1 MHDELGRSV
10 CFSFVIVDVV
20 KLFVKL
26 GVNLNAQDWFGR
38 TALHWAGLS
47 ENASLVEYLVD
58 CGGDL
63 TIRTLVLLLS
73 LSHSQTQKTPVHFC
87 FPLRPLIKSEK
98 ITKLFSEAF
107 FDAVQ
112 RYDRESIRSFFMH
125 VSNADAA
132 QLRNEQ
138 GNTALHIAVKAGR
151 GDLVKEL
158 LERGFDPDLPNF
170 AGVTPR
176 QLGEAA
182 SDRIKEHLG
191 LLNDPSDAHETS
203 SDVPV
208 TPTVPTVPI
217 TSTVVQGPAQ
227 GSIQGPSQGPSQGSS
242 QGPSQGPSQV
252 PTQVP
257 SQVPTQGSTQVL
269 SQAPS
274 QTPSLPPAPSRAEEG
289 PVALESCGSTR
300 EFLRALG
307 LTEYVDTFE
316 SAGLLDTHALMRL
329 SEDDFRAMG
338 VKFGHRKKL
347 IEVLSKMD
355 PLYAFLQEGGLMAHY
370 ETFKEMGFDN
380 IWSLM
385 SIQESYRERLG
396 LSEEEMQLVLKR
408 RDALVESSKSTIERI
423 PELQKVTDSS
433 ESKPILLQI
442 FSSERADEVISVG
455 TSGRGEL

>member
-203 SDVPV
+203 SNVPV

-227 GSIQGPSQGPSQGSS
+227 GSIQGPSQGPS
-242 QGPSQGPSQV
+242 
-252 PTQVP
+252 
-257 SQVPTQGSTQVL
+257 QGSTQVL

-385 SIQESYRERLG
+385 SIQESHRERLG

-408 RDALVESSKSTIERI
+408 RDALVESSKSAIERI

>member
-1 MHDELGRSV
+1 M
-10 CFSFVIVDVV
+10 
-20 KLFVKL
+20 
-26 GVNLNAQDWFGR
+26 GVNLNDQDWFGR

-63 TIRTLVLLLS
+63 TIRTLVLSLV

-87 FPLRPLIKSEK
+87 FPLMPFIKSEK
-98 ITKLFSEAF
+98 ITKLFNEAF

-112 RYDRESIRSFFMH
+112 RYDRESIRSFFMY
-125 VSNADAA
+125 VSNANAA

-170 AGVTPR
+170 NGVTPR
-176 QLGEAA
+176 QLGEVA

-191 LLNDPSDAHETS
+191 LLTDPSDVHETP
-203 SDVPV
+203 SDSPT
-208 TPTVPTVPI
+208 TPTTPVVTQEPA
-217 TSTVVQGPAQ
+217 TSRPVQ
-227 GSIQGPSQGPSQGSS
+227 
-242 QGPSQGPSQV
+242 
-252 PTQVP
+252 
-257 SQVPTQGSTQVL
+257 
-269 SQAPS
+269 
-274 QTPSLPPAPSRAEEG
+274 EEG
-289 PVALESCGSTR
+289 GSVALESCGSTR
-300 EFLRALG
+300 EFLHALG
-307 LTEYVDTFE
+307 LTEYADAFE
-316 SAGLLDTHALMRL
+316 TAGLRDVHALMRL

-355 PLYAFLQEGGLMAHY
+355 PLYAFLQEGQLMAHY

-385 SIQESYRERLG
+385 GIQESHRERLG
-396 LSEEEMQLVLKR
+396 LSEEEMQQVLKR
-408 RDALVESSKSTIERI
+408 RDALIESSKSAIERI
-423 PELQKVTDSS
+423 PELQKVADSS

-442 FSSERADEVISVG
+442 FSSERADEVISVR
-455 TSGRGEL
+455 TSGRDEL

>member
-203 SDVPV
+203 SNVPV

-227 GSIQGPSQGPSQGSS
+227 GSIQGSI
-242 QGPSQGPSQV
+242 QGPSQGPS
-252 PTQVP
+252 
-257 SQVPTQGSTQVL
+257 QGSTQVL

-385 SIQESYRERLG
+385 SIQESHRERLG

-408 RDALVESSKSTIERI
+408 RDALVESSKSAIERI

>member
-1 MHDELGRSV
+1 M
-10 CFSFVIVDVV
+10 

-26 GVNLNAQDWFGR
+26 GVNLNDQDWFGR

-63 TIRTLVLLLS
+63 TIRTLVPFLLFP
-73 LSHSQTQKTPVHFC
+73 HSQTQKTPVHFC
-87 FPLRPLIKSEK
+87 FPLMPFIKSEK

-125 VSNADAA
+125 VSNAEAA

-170 AGVTPR
+170 GGVTPR
-176 QLGEAA
+176 QLGIIA

-191 LLNDPSDAHETS
+191 LLGDPADIHEIPSDA
-203 SDVPV
+203 PV
-208 TPTVPTVPI
+208 TSTPS
-217 TSTVVQGPAQ
+217 TSA
-227 GSIQGPSQGPSQGSS
+227 
-242 QGPSQGPSQV
+242 
-252 PTQVP
+252 
-257 SQVPTQGSTQVL
+257 
-269 SQAPS
+269 
-274 QTPSLPPAPSRAEEG
+274 QTPATTRAAPEEGG
-289 PVALESCGSTR
+289 PVALETCGSTR

-307 LTEYVDTFE
+307 LAEYTEAFE
-316 SAGLLDTHALMRL
+316 SAGLHDTHALMRL

-355 PLYAFLQEGGLMAHY
+355 PLYAFLQEGRLMAHY

-385 SIQESYRERLG
+385 GVQESHRERLG
-396 LSEEEMQLVLKR
+396 LSEEEMQQVLKS
-408 RDALVESSKSTIERI
+408 RDALVESSKSVIERI

-433 ESKPILLQI
+433 ESKPILRQI
-442 FSSERADEVISVG
+442 FSDERADEVISVG
-455 TSGRGEL
+455 AGGGREV